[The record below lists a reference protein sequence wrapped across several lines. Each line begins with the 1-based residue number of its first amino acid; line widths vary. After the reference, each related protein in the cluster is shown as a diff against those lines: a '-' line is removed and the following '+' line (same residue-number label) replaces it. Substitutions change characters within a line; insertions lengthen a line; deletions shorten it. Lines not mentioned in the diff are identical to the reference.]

1 VTKPRLATTLAVI
14 FATVSLLAAG
24 CGDDGDVATDSTT
37 STAAPSTTDTSPP
50 QTTPSETTTPDST
63 VPAAE
68 PLELGVY
75 FVAEVG
81 EPAAGGVVDALAAS
95 VRTVEIDGEAT
106 TAVLAETALS
116 AVLDGPTDLE
126 AEIGYGSAV
135 PAATVLG
142 GVTVTDGI
150 ATVELSGEFEEPS
163 GALTD
168 TLRIAQVVFT
178 LTALVDIDA
187 VVFSIDGTVRDLIGT
202 HGVEVDA
209 ENGAVRDD
217 FAEARPPILVEQPAV
232 GTTLADSLD
241 VSGESNTFEANV
253 RWALTDP
260 DGLILDEGFTT
271 ATGGNGT
278 WGTFEFTVAV
288 PSADRAGLGAVIL
301 WEDSPEDGRQ
311 VNIVE
316 VPLMFEAPA

>member
-1 VTKPRLATTLAVI
+1 MTRSRLTITIAAT
-14 FATVSLLAAG
+14 FAALVLLAAG
-24 CGDDGDVATDSTT
+24 CGDDTDVATDGPSDGTT
-37 STAAPSTTDTSPP
+37 STAAPVTTE
-50 QTTPSETTTPDST
+50 TTPPEST
-63 VPAAE
+63 VPAE
-68 PLELGVY
+68 VSHDLGVY

-81 EPAAGGVVDALAAS
+81 EPAAGGVVDALVAS

-106 TAVLAETALS
+106 AEVLAEAALTAVLE
-116 AVLDGPTDLE
+116 GPTEFE
-126 AEIGYGSAV
+126 AEIGYGSTV

-142 GVTVTDGI
+142 GVTVTEGI

-168 TLRIAQVVFT
+168 SLRLAQVVFT
-178 LTALVDIDA
+178 LTALDDIDA

-217 FAEARPPILVEQPAV
+217 FPEARPPILVEHPAAGATV
-232 GTTLADSLD
+232 GDSLD
-241 VSGESNTFEANV
+241 ISGESNTFEANV

-288 PSADRAGLGAVIL
+288 PSVDRAGLGALIL